1 MGIFLFLL
9 SNLPSILSAIMAI
22 EKAIVAPGATKK
34 SLVMQSLA
42 IAAGAGEKIPET
54 HVQAI
59 SKLIDSTVSTLNAS
73 GIFTTGTL
81 PTSVPA
87 K

>member
-1 MGIFLFLL
+1 MSIFFFLL
-9 SNLPSILSAIMAI
+9 TNLPSILSAIMAI

-34 SLVMQSLA
+34 SLVMQSLT
-42 IAAGAGEKIPET
+42 IAAGAGEKIPEA

-73 GIFTTGTL
+73 GIFTTAATAVK
-81 PTSVPA
+81 TTA
-87 K
+87 

>member
-9 SNLPSILSAIMAI
+9 TNLPSILSAIMAI

-34 SLVMQSLA
+34 SLVMQSLS
-42 IAAGAGEKIPET
+42 IAASAGEKIPEV

-59 SKLIDSTVSTLNAS
+59 SKLIDSTVTTLNAS
-73 GIFTTGTL
+73 GIFTTGA
-81 PTSVPA
+81 PPVAAPA

>member
-9 SNLPSILSAIMAI
+9 TNLPSILSAIMAI

-34 SLVMQSLA
+34 SLVMQSLS
-42 IAAGAGEKIPET
+42 IAASAGEKIPES

-59 SKLIDSTVSTLNAS
+59 SKLIDSTVTTLNAS
-73 GIFTTGTL
+73 GIFTTGAQ
-81 PTSVPA
+81 PAAAPA